1 MVPLFALL
9 LLVTSAGSSVSSTG
23 FVDADAAA
31 LKARLRVEVG
41 ACAGAVVDVELPV
54 PCDEVCVAQH
64 AASAHVPRVVSMAVL
79 RVGNDVDVQERVV
92 SAAGKVELSAH
103 RSVEAAVFLGQVLS
117 PEACSL
123 LKAPMQA
130 ASRPPLVAPL
140 RIRPA
145 WVVAAG
151 GGAVVVLGAVLF
163 GVEASILE
171 DAQSPGADK
180 KQASVAAT
188 IGLAAVGVGI
198 LVAWA
203 GTALALNGS

>member
-103 RSVEAAVFLGQVLS
+103 RSVEPRLITIFCRPLAGAHCLIKLPDVTRAEALS
-117 PEACSL
+117 KRVSAKSF
-123 LKAPMQA
+123 Q
-130 ASRPPLVAPL
+130 
-140 RIRPA
+140 
-145 WVVAAG
+145 G
-151 GGAVVVLGAVLF
+151 TGDNDGGA
-163 GVEASILE
+163 
-171 DAQSPGADK
+171 
-180 KQASVAAT
+180 
-188 IGLAAVGVGI
+188 
-198 LVAWA
+198 
-203 GTALALNGS
+203 